1 MGEGS
6 MKRTSRFELVF
17 VTAPNLNTARRLAR
31 AALTARL
38 IACANLLPR
47 IESHYWWKEKIE
59 RGTEV
64 LMLLKTT
71 TGHLA
76 ALEKLIVSQHP
87 YDTPEFVVLR
97 VARGNKRYLDWLA
110 GAMQAA

>member
-1 MGEGS
+1 
-6 MKRTSRFELVF
+6 MKRTSRFELVL
-17 VTAPNLNTARRLAR
+17 VTAPNLKTARRLAR

-38 IACANLLPR
+38 VACANLMPK
-47 IESHYWWKEKIE
+47 IESHYWWKNKIAHD
-59 RGTEV
+59 TEV

-71 TGHLA
+71 SDCIA

-97 VARGNKRYLDWLA
+97 LERGNKRYLDWLA
-110 GAMQAA
+110 GAVQPA